1 MSAPYYP
8 GGRPPFGGELQEILR
23 RLDLMERKID
33 WIAQRVVKPA
43 QSPAPA
49 TVPDSRSRP
58 ESDSAESSKTVEQD
72 TAMAVDEHTER
83 APAQQAAAKN
93 SEQPEAVRR
102 PPAIPPP
109 AAVPPALQRPVPAP
123 QAQPQNVHS
132 GTPTPGA
139 YSMYGAYGHP
149 DSAQQPHPPVGASGA
164 SETSGAWNR
173 IRSEG
178 NVGRYLL
185 SGAAA
190 LLVVLAAV
198 SLIALV

>member
-72 TAMAVDEHTER
+72 TAMAVD
-83 APAQQAAAKN
+83 
-93 SEQPEAVRR
+93 
-102 PPAIPPP
+102 
-109 AAVPPALQRPVPAP
+109 
-123 QAQPQNVHS
+123 
-132 GTPTPGA
+132 
-139 YSMYGAYGHP
+139 
-149 DSAQQPHPPVGASGA
+149 
-164 SETSGAWNR
+164 
-173 IRSEG
+173 
-178 NVGRYLL
+178 
-185 SGAAA
+185 
-190 LLVVLAAV
+190 
-198 SLIALV
+198 